1 MKIINFLISGFYIG
15 YIKYAPGTI
24 ASFLALLIYYFI
36 PNIFLYQLLILI
48 LLMIISFYLCFLF
61 SKSSSIKDP
70 SYIVIDE
77 ISGMFISIFML
88 PKSIFLYSIAF
99 LLFRFFDIYK
109 PLIINKS
116 QKLNFGIG
124 IMLDDILAGIIS
136 LIICWSIYIW

>member
-109 PLIINKS
+109 PSIINKS

>member
-24 ASFLALLIYYFI
+24 ASFLAILIYYFI

-61 SKSSSIKDP
+61 SKSSLIKDP

-109 PLIINKS
+109 PSIINKS